1 MGSCDC
7 YFAWAEMRK
16 NTSSLGGFFFFPPAC
31 SCQLRY
37 TKILGAAGRHLAKK
51 LKFAFTV
58 RYIWAHHAVESTGS
72 NVSAHLRWHS
82 HLLHTVSASAAPEK
96 DNPSHPGGTL
106 ASHPGQP
113 SSQSPRKAWELVRD
127 QHFGEAGE
135 KGLNLSPSS
144 SLSTFIINEELYLP
158 RFLDLFV

>member
-16 NTSSLGGFFFFPPAC
+16 NTSSLGVFFFFSPAC

-51 LKFAFTV
+51 LRFAFTV
-58 RYIWAHHAVESTGS
+58 RYIWAHHAAESTGS

-96 DNPSHPGGTL
+96 DNPCCFTPWRNPGFPPWSAQLTVATQSLGVGARSALWGSRRKRVKSL
-106 ASHPGQP
+106 A
-113 SSQSPRKAWELVRD
+113 A
-127 QHFGEAGE
+127 
-135 KGLNLSPSS
+135 
-144 SLSTFIINEELYLP
+144 FIPLHIHN
-158 RFLDLFV
+158 